1 MSTPT
6 SWREAYEAQKALG
19 SRLEAELKRHL
30 GRAPRGW
37 YTETRLKEES
47 SFQQKIETG
56 NVPVFS
62 ELEDF
67 VGALVVV
74 PLPTDVPRALDYIG
88 EFFTVEYRRPKSDFF
103 ADGLSS
109 EFRFNDIRLY
119 GKLVKDE
126 TMPPSPLQEV
136 TFEIQVKT
144 FFQHAWSSATH
155 DLVYKHPHFSWSRNR
170 IAAQVKAILEHA
182 EMSLSAIDELES
194 IETFKRD
201 GEPENSL
208 NEYLRVVEEHWSSDL
223 LPENKKR
230 MTETIATLC
239 DALELLPADLDSM
252 LKEGR
257 DELDGHPDGWTPY
270 QCIVDYTSRFK
281 PVVLE
286 SALRTTR
293 SHPKVIHVTDEVL
306 IRLGL
311 QISECPVARL

>member
-19 SRLEAELKRHL
+19 TKVEAALKGHL
-30 GRAPRGW
+30 SRAPRGW
-37 YTETRLKEES
+37 YTETRIKEES

-56 NVPVFS
+56 SVPVFS

-74 PLPTDVPRALDYIG
+74 PLPSDVPRALDYIA
-88 EFFTVEYRRPKSDFF
+88 EFFTVKYRRPASDLF
-103 ADGLSS
+103 AERSS
-109 EFRFNDIRLY
+109 AEFRFNDIRLY
-119 GKLVKDE
+119 GSLAHDE
-126 TMPPSPLQEV
+126 SMPPSPLQDV

-170 IAAQVKAILEHA
+170 VAAQVKAILEHA
-182 EMSLSAIDELES
+182 EMSLSAIDALES
-194 IETFKRD
+194 VETFRRE

-208 NEYLRVVEEHWSSDL
+208 NQFLRVVEEHWSAEL
-223 LPENKKR
+223 LPANKRR
-230 MTETIATLC
+230 MTETIATVC
-239 DALELLPADLDSM
+239 KALKLSPADLDDM
-252 LKEGR
+252 LKMGR
-257 DELDGHPDGWTPY
+257 AELDGHPDGWTPY
-270 QCIVDYTSRFK
+270 QCIVDYASRYR

-286 SALRTTR
+286 SALRTPR
-293 SHPKVIHVTDEVL
+293 SRPKVIHVTDAVL
-306 IRLGL
+306 TRLEL